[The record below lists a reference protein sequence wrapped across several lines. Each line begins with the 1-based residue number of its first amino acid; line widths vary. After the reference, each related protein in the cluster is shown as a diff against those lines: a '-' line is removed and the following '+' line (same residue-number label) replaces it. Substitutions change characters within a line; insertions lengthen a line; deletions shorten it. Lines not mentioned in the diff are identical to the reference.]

1 MNNPVLIGN
10 LFSLIGCTLMV
21 LVGLIRKR
29 KTILAVQCIQF
40 SFQAVANIVLG
51 GVSGFIANI
60 ISIVKN
66 LVFFKGKQSLI
77 LKIAFVAAQII
88 LSLGHL
94 NSLVQ
99 WFPIF
104 AAAIFTWFLD
114 TKNET
119 VLKGAI
125 ISAQVLWLIYDLV
138 HLNYTG
144 ALFDIFAVVSNVVGI
159 LMIKKATK

>member
-21 LVGLIRKR
+21 LIGFIRKR
-29 KTILAVQCIQF
+29 KTILAVQCVQF
-40 SFQAVANIVLG
+40 SFQAVANLVLG
-51 GVSGFIANI
+51 GTSGFIANI

-66 LVFFKGKQSLI
+66 LVFFRGRQSLI
-77 LKIAFVAAQII
+77 LKIVFMAVQII

-99 WFPIF
+99 WLPIF
-104 AAAIFTWFLD
+104 STAIFTWFLD

-119 VLKGAI
+119 ILKGAI

-144 ALFDIFAVVSNVVGI
+144 VLFDIFAIVSNAVGI
-159 LMIKKATK
+159 LMLKKANK

>member
-1 MNNPVLIGN
+1 MNNPILIGN
-10 LFSLIGCTLMV
+10 LFSFIGCSLMV
-21 LVGLIRKR
+21 LIGFIRRR
-29 KTILAVQCIQF
+29 KTILTVQCFQF
-40 SFQAVANIVLG
+40 SFQAVANLVLG

-66 LVFFKGKQSLI
+66 LVFFRGKQSVI
-77 LKIAFVAAQII
+77 LKIAFMAVQIL

-99 WFPIF
+99 WLPIF
-104 AAAIFTWFLD
+104 ATAIFTWFLD
-114 TKNET
+114 SNKES

-125 ISAQVLWLIYDLV
+125 IAAQVLWLIYDLV

-144 ALFDIFAVVSNVVGI
+144 AIFDIFAIVSNFAGI
-159 LMIKKATK
+159 LMLRKAAK